1 MQWGKSKTYIIIA
14 FIVVNLVLLMSI
26 FKEKT
31 QYKYEFSK
39 KNLNNLKTLLESKN
53 IRYDMK
59 LDTNTSTVHP
69 ISILYARPKDKI
81 YKKINDKYSDKINV
95 IDDVYVDLNI
105 NKKISNKDEL
115 SDFAENFVKENF
127 NKKKYILKE
136 SLEQGENIMIT
147 YEEQYKG
154 VRIEQ
159 GYIKFIYSPDN
170 NINVSILKIKE
181 IDEMDAAMNVMS
193 NSQALSKMLPQLK
206 KGDKIISMD
215 KCYNFIEEDNINNTD
230 KREAIRLLPFYRA
243 KLQNGNFIY
252 VGAVKN
258 K

>member
-31 QYKYEFSK
+31 QYNYEFSK
-39 KNLNNLKTLLESKN
+39 KNLNNLKTLLETKN
-53 IRYDMK
+53 IRYEMK
-59 LDTNTSTVHP
+59 LDTHISAVHP
-69 ISILYARPKDKI
+69 ISIFYARPNDKI
-81 YKKINDKYSDKINV
+81 YRKIYEKYSDNINI
-95 IDDVYVDLNI
+95 IDDVYLNLNI
-105 NKKISNKDEL
+105 NKKISSKDEL
-115 SDFAENFVKENF
+115 SNFAEKFVKDNF
-127 NKKKYILKE
+127 DEKRYILKE
-136 SLEQGENIMIT
+136 IIEQGENLMVT

-159 GYIKFIYSPDN
+159 GYIKFIYTPDG
-170 NINVSILKIKE
+170 NINISILKIKK
-181 IDEMDAAMNVMS
+181 IDEIDAAMDVMS
-193 NSQALSKMLPQLK
+193 NSQALSKMFPQLK

-215 KCYNFIEEDNINNTD
+215 KCYNFIGEDNVNSTD
-230 KREAIRLLPFYRA
+230 KKEAIRLLPFYRA
-243 KLQNGNFIY
+243 RLQNGNFIY

>member
-59 LDTNTSTVHP
+59 LDTNTSHVHP

-181 IDEMDAAMNVMS
+181 IDEMDAAMNVIS

-215 KCYNFIEEDNINNTD
+215 RCYNFIEEDSVSNTD